1 MFKGIGVSLFLLYF
15 ALIIGGFV
23 GWALNLIALVNAI
36 SGPLTTLVVLRIVGI
51 FAFPLGAILGYI
63 S

>member
-15 ALIIGGFV
+15 ALIIGGLV
-23 GWALNLIALVNAI
+23 GWVLNIVHIIGAA
-36 SGPLTTLVVLRIVGI
+36 SGPLTTLLVLRIVGI
-51 FAFPLGAILGYI
+51 FAFPLGAILGWV